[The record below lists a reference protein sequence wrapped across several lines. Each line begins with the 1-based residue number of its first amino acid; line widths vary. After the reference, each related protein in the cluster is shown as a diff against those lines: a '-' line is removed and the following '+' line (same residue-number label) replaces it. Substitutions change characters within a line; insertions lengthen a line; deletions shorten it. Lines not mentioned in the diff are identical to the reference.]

1 MKKLLLLVAIM
12 LCCAMTM
19 FAQNNKISYQAVVRD
34 TANRLVANK
43 TVTVAV
49 NIFNGDAT
57 TAVYTETQ
65 TAQTNYNGLFS
76 LQIGNGTNKSGNWN
90 AINWKN
96 ARVTTAVSLNGTQ
109 LATLEMPLTAVPY
122 ALYADYAEQINPD
135 ATVVTDIYD
144 KLGTKADTGSVYTR
158 AIINDKLGAKADT
171 SKVYTRTII
180 DNKLGAKA
188 DTSKVYTR
196 TIIDNK
202 LGAKADTSKVYT
214 RIIIDNKLDAKA
226 NTADL
231 ANVATTG
238 SYNDLSDVP
247 TNLVQ
252 DANYHHTDHNF
263 KDADSVKLAGIAS
276 GAEVNV
282 QADWNETNENSDAF
296 IKNKPEIPA
305 AQVQANWN
313 QTNENAVDYIKYKPT
328 LANVATSG
336 SYNDL
341 TNKPTIPAAQVN
353 SDWNATSGVSKIHNK
368 PSITDSIRAYMD
380 TCTAVIKNN
389 DLCTSIVTCDNV
401 ALRYES
407 NTFTQDNTF
416 SGTISVPSNTTTF
429 PTPSGKDYS
438 NRADSSYAVS
448 VRDLLAVF
456 DSLSNRIQG
465 VFDSLKHLNDSLA
478 NELEALK
485 NTIPP
490 TADAPTIKNLTST
503 SLTVKA
509 NNTSSGAAITSYEY
523 CYSTNSDMSGAT
535 CQTSALDTLDL
546 TGLTPKTDY
555 YVTVKATNFAGS
567 TTSST
572 TTARTPAH
580 APTATVNTPTSVPT
594 GFKVEVTDIDHATT
608 VQVCY
613 KQGTSCSVDDNDYTC
628 ADAQTV
634 ASTDTANTQAITGLT
649 ANTNYCVIVKV
660 SNGDSTTVYGPY
672 TVTTGDN
679 ITLSLTSTGNG
690 NVSLCGGTSVS
701 ATYTAT
707 PSNGTDNYTYSW
719 NSGTAGTS
727 NTYTATYT
735 ATGSYTVTCSATHTD
750 GYTLTATAT
759 TTVDNSGT
767 AVTIGLCDNYLTVTV
782 KSVSGSPNA
791 ISWGDGATG
800 TSVTASTTNPTSH
813 TYSTSGTYTITA
825 SNSSGCTATYT
836 MALAE
841 AAHTSCTL
849 SDMTTTTLNTNEA
862 GTTAIDSVRDHE
874 GNWYEVVQIGT
885 QCWLKENL
893 RTTTSPKTG
902 TYLVNTAGKTGNSS
916 SQLYGSK
923 VAHWYNNNSTTY
935 APKGYGLLYN
945 WCAAMDTANP
955 SSYVEVPTSSTGNS
969 SFFDFTPTGNH
980 RGICP
985 EGWHLPTDAEWN
997 AMELVVNG
1005 SDVSSSTDYRGSHAG
1020 KLSTGCDW
1028 SKNTTANT
1036 ANSPGNYSNDERNS
1050 SGFAAVPTGYFLSSF
1065 NYAGSRAYFWSS
1077 SQTSSGNAWYRALYS
1092 SNAGVVRNYYYKNYG
1107 LSVRCLRD

>member
-1 MKKLLLLVAIM
+1 MNFKAKENADSLALAGQITTLSNSVDNKTAALSDRIAADSLNLVNFKAKENADSLALAGQITTLSNSVDNKTAALSDRIAVDSNNLVIFKAKVKTDSAI
-12 LCCAMTM
+12 LANRITTDST
-19 FAQNNKISYQAVVRD
+19 ALHKAIKD
-34 TANRLVANK
+34 TANAIRGNYATLSGNNTYTGTNDFTGGTTKVASGFTMDTTTTANCGN
-43 TVTVAV
+43 VAV
-49 NIFNGDAT
+49 NA
-57 TAVYTETQ
+57 
-65 TAQTNYNGLFS
+65 
-76 LQIGNGTNKSGNWN
+76 
-90 AINWKN
+90 
-96 ARVTTAVSLNGTQ
+96 
-109 LATLEMPLTAVPY
+109 
-122 ALYADYAEQINPD
+122 
-135 ATVVTDIYD
+135 
-144 KLGTKADTGSVYTR
+144 
-158 AIINDKLGAKADT
+158 
-171 SKVYTRTII
+171 
-180 DNKLGAKA
+180 
-188 DTSKVYTR
+188 
-196 TIIDNK
+196 
-202 LGAKADTSKVYT
+202 
-214 RIIIDNKLDAKA
+214 
-226 NTADL
+226 
-231 ANVATTG
+231 
-238 SYNDLSDVP
+238 
-247 TNLVQ
+247 
-252 DANYHHTDHNF
+252 
-263 KDADSVKLAGIAS
+263 
-276 GAEVNV
+276 
-282 QADWNETNENSDAF
+282 
-296 IKNKPEIPA
+296 
-305 AQVQANWN
+305 
-313 QTNENAVDYIKYKPT
+313 
-328 LANVATSG
+328 
-336 SYNDL
+336 
-341 TNKPTIPAAQVN
+341 
-353 SDWNATSGVSKIHNK
+353 
-368 PSITDSIRAYMD
+368 
-380 TCTAVIKNN
+380 C
-389 DLCTSIVTCDNV
+389 
-401 ALRYES
+401 
-407 NTFTQDNTF
+407 
-416 SGTISVPSNTTTF
+416 
-429 PTPSGKDYS
+429 
-438 NRADSSYAVS
+438 
-448 VRDLLAVF
+448 DLLAVF

-572 TTARTPAH
+572 TPARTPAH

-613 KQGTSCSVDDNDYTC
+613 KEGTSCLADDDNYTC
-628 ADAQTV
+628 AVAQTV

-690 NVSLCGGTSVS
+690 NVNLCGGTSVS

-719 NSGTAGTS
+719 NSGTAGTA

-750 GYTLTATAT
+750 GYTLTATAN
-759 TTVDNSGT
+759 TTVGNSGT

-791 ISWGDGATG
+791 ISWGDGVTG
-800 TSVTASTTNPTSH
+800 TKVSASSTSPTSH

-849 SDMTTTTLNTNEA
+849 SDMTTTTLKTNEA

-916 SQLYGSK
+916 SQLIGSK
-923 VAHWYNNNSTTY
+923 VAHWYKNNSTTY

-955 SSYVEVPTSSTGNS
+955 SSYVEVPTSSTGNNS
-969 SFFDFTPTGNH
+969 SFSFTPTGNH

-985 EGWHLPTDAEWN
+985 EGWHLPTDAEWS
-997 AMELVVNG
+997 AMEFVVNDS

-1028 SKNTTANT
+1028 TKNNTANT

-1065 NYAGSRAYFWSS
+1065 NYAGNRAYFWSS
-1077 SQTSSGNAWYRALYS
+1077 SQASSGNAWYRALYS
-1092 SNAGVVRNYYYKNYG
+1092 ANAGVVRNYYDKTYG